1 MRLFFVGLLIVATHL
16 AIAETLITA
25 AKVLGIT
32 EKGIVLTVGTEPL
45 AVEDSAATKRWIS
58 KAPAQ
63 RESFKVGDTVQ
74 VRIKTD
80 SDPPLL
86 REIADSATWKWL
98 ELVRKSVMKAT
109 VESLDSR
116 MLHVKFADGSRFSYR
131 ITEKSDIKLSGK
143 AKSGMTDITAGA
155 TVYVKGRL
163 LPTLDTWV
171 DELTDVAPVA
181 KPASGANATST
192 AATAKNSKAVKLPAA
207 GKLEAK
213 IIADMPNLK
222 MFDILVDE
230 ARTYHISCNQET
242 RYFLNSKAADR
253 TALVKNAKCTVTYK
267 RDQYGR
273 LIASKV
279 EVFTENQPD

>member
-1 MRLFFVGLLIVATHL
+1 MRLFIVGLFIVTTQFAS
-16 AIAETLITA
+16 AETLITA

-32 EKGIVLTVGTEPL
+32 EHGLVLTVGTEPL
-45 AVEDSAATKRWIS
+45 AVEDSATTRRWYS

-63 RESFKVGDTVQ
+63 RENFKIGDVVQ

-80 SDPPLL
+80 SDPPML
-86 REIADSATWKWL
+86 REIADAATWKWL
-98 ELVRKSVMKAT
+98 ESVRKSTMKAT
-109 VESLDSR
+109 VEKLDSR

-143 AKSGMTDITAGA
+143 TTAGLNDIA
-155 TVYVKGRL
+155 VGMTVYVKGRL

-171 DELTDVAPVA
+171 DELTDVAPLA
-181 KPASGANATST
+181 KPATGANPAGSS
-192 AATAKNSKAVKLPAA
+192 ATAKNAKAVKLPAT
-207 GKLEAK
+207 GKLEAV
-213 IIADMPNLK
+213 IIADMPGLK

-242 RYFLNSKAADR
+242 KYFLNGKVADR
-253 TALVKNAKCTVTYK
+253 TVIQKKAKCSVTYK
-267 RDQYGR
+267 RDQFGR

-279 EVFTENQPD
+279 EIFTENQHD